1 MNFTG
6 EKPAPC
12 LHCDQRTMTCHDD
25 YPDYLVYVAGR
36 ERIREQRFM
45 EQEIN
50 TLDREL
56 SMKRDELFKRRRRPK
71 KR

>member
-25 YPDYLVYVAGR
+25 CPDYLVYVAGR
-36 ERIREQRFM
+36 ERIRAQRLL
-45 EQEIN
+45 ESEADS
-50 TLDREL
+50 LDRAL
-56 SMKRDELFKRRRRPK
+56 SMERGKLFQRRRRH

>member
-1 MNFTG
+1 MNFVG
-6 EKPAPC
+6 EVPAPC
-12 LHCDQRTMTCHDD
+12 LHCDKRTMTCHDEC
-25 YPDYLVYVAGR
+25 PDYQLYTVSR

-50 TLDREL
+50 SLDREL

>member
-1 MNFTG
+1 MNFVG
-6 EKPAPC
+6 EAPAPC

-25 YPDYLVYVAGR
+25 CPDYLSYASSR